1 MMNQTVGCL
10 YDGLGRAVVLL
21 QFKELCTRQL
31 FLIIQNIVNIGTT
44 EAIDALRI
52 ITYGTDTQFFL
63 TELHHDR
70 HLHMVCILILIHQ
83 DIIEPAGIL
92 LSDFLVISEKLE
104 SKHQEII
111 KVHRIRLT
119 ATLHISHINLS
130 DGRHLGTLVLLQDG
144 RVAIVGF
151 GSYQVVLRHRNPG
164 MNGSRLIGLV
174 IQSHLLDDSLQQ

>member
-10 YDGLGRAVVLL
+10 YDGLSRSVVLF
-21 QFKELCTRQL
+21 QFKELGSRQL
-31 FLIIQNIVNIGTT
+31 FLIIQYIVDVGTT

-52 ITYGTDTQFFL
+52 ITHGTNTQFFL

-70 HLHMVCILILIHQ
+70 HLYMVGILILIHQ

-130 DGRHLGTLVLLQDG
+130 DGRHFGTLVLLQDG

-151 GSYQVVLRHRNPG
+151 GSYQVILRHRNPG
-164 MNGSRLIGLV
+164 VNSSRLIGLV